1 MSKKKETSQLI
12 GDIDQTFMVEGHL
25 LLHCGPIFYYRT
37 VPFMCVCGNGTYG
50 LVDTGK
56 KKLLVTCAHVWTGYQ
71 EAQAQQNLAGLNL
84 AILVGTKQPLHITHE
99 PLCVNEQL
107 DLATWDMEPLM
118 SEFTDRQFYSIPNQ
132 KLPPL
137 KPKDVLASIGYT
149 GEGREV
155 FPLGVDFR
163 YHFSGL
169 SVSDTSGP
177 IVMANMSTSK
187 MFGRDGRRIPAP
199 EHFGGVSGSPV
210 YVLQQQFVLKM
221 VGFVTSSGLDALR
234 ITHIS
239 CLSQDGTISRPTD

>member
-1 MSKKKETSQLI
+1 MSKRKETSQLI
-12 GDIDQTFMVEGHL
+12 GDLDQTFMVEGHL

-37 VPFMCVCGNGTYG
+37 VPCMCVCGNGTYG

-71 EAQAQQNLAGLNL
+71 GAQAQQSLSGLSL
-84 AILVGTKQPLHITHE
+84 AILAGTKRPLHITHE

-107 DLATWDMEPLM
+107 DLATWDMESLM
-118 SEFTDRQFYSIPNQ
+118 SEFTDRQFYPISNQ
-132 KLPPL
+132 TLPAL

-155 FPLGVDFR
+155 FTLGADFK

-177 IVMANMSTSK
+177 IIMVNMSTSK
-187 MFGRDGRRIPAP
+187 MFDWNGNRIPAP

-210 YVLQQQFVLKM
+210 YLFQKHFVLKM
-221 VGFVTSSGLDALR
+221 VGFVTSSGLNALR
-234 ITHIS
+234 LTHIS
-239 CLSQDGTISRPTD
+239 CLNQDGTVSRPTD